1 MAATAASAAAELYNV
16 VKRWDDA
23 TDEERRSVKELVSR
37 LVGYPCKIACEV
49 KEEGRVEMF
58 VLSNRT
64 DDIEDVL
71 EIQESGAIGLI
82 YDQYDDPDAKRVVKV
97 DNRCESYNDGLG
109 LVFEEHSDSESES
122 DSSSDSEEEKDKDK

>member
-1 MAATAASAAAELYNV
+1 M
-16 VKRWDDA
+16 
-23 TDEERRSVKELVSR
+23 
-37 LVGYPCKIACEV
+37 

-58 VLSNRT
+58 VLSNQT

-82 YDQYDDPDAKRVVKV
+82 YDQYDDPDSKRVVKV

-122 DSSSDSEEEKDKDK
+122 ESSSDSEEAEEKEKEKDE